1 MAKSSTAIAYAKAL
15 LEIAVAQGTVD
26 LARSEMERVGALANG
41 SFDLRQVFGN
51 PTIREE
57 ERRTVVLDV
66 ADALKLSVTTKNFLL
81 ILAERRRLALIGD
94 IAAEFQ
100 RQLDVHTGGARAQ
113 VFSTTELGAVQLARI
128 KDALQKSTGKKVV
141 VESIVD
147 PTLLG
152 GLRIQVEGKIL
163 DSTLLL
169 QLEALRGLILTAA

>member
-1 MAKSSTAIAYAKAL
+1 MQDEPRRIRLFADKAL
-15 LEIAVAQGTVD
+15 AEAEADLVGGAHHIDEKHVFRLEFSVVGIHTERAVD
-26 LARSEMERVGALANG
+26 LQLDASGQDADHSHARLLG
-41 SFDLRQVFGN
+41 D
-51 PTIREE
+51 
-57 ERRTVVLDV
+57 ERRIALHPRAHRLDE
-66 ADALKLSVTTKNFLL
+66 LL
-81 ILAERRRLALIGD
+81 ELRGTCAVHH
-94 IAAEFQ
+94 

-152 GLRIQVEGKIL
+152 GLRIQVEGKVL

>member
-15 LEIAVAQGTVD
+15 LEIAIAQGTVEQ
-26 LARSEMERVGALANG
+26 ARVEMERVGALAAK
-41 SFDLRQVFGN
+41 SSDLRQVFGN

-57 ERRTVVLDV
+57 ERRAVVLEV

-81 ILAERRRLALIGD
+81 ILAERRRLAIIGD
-94 IAAEFQ
+94 IVAEFQ
-100 RQLDVHTGGARAQ
+100 RQLDAHTGGARAQ

-128 KDALQKSTGKKVV
+128 KDALQKSTGKRVV

-147 PTLLG
+147 PTLIG
-152 GLRIQVEGKIL
+152 GLRIQVEGKVL

-169 QLEALRGLILTAA
+169 QLEALRSLILTAA

>member
-15 LEIAVAQGTVD
+15 LEIAVAQGTVEQ
-26 LARSEMERVGALANG
+26 ARGEMDRIGALA
-41 SFDLRQVFGN
+41 SKSADLRQVFGN
-51 PTIREE
+51 PTIRED
-57 ERRTVVLDV
+57 ERRAVVLEL
-66 ADALKLSVTTKNFLL
+66 AEALKLSATTRNFLL
-81 ILAERRRLALIGD
+81 ILAERRRLALLGD
-94 IAAEFQ
+94 IVSEFQ

-147 PTLLG
+147 PSLIG
-152 GLRIQVEGKIL
+152 GLRIQVEGKVL

>member
-15 LEIAVAQGTVD
+15 FEIAVAHGTVD
-26 LARSEMERVGALANG
+26 QARSEMERVGALANG
-41 SFDLRQVFGN
+41 SFDLRQVFAN

-57 ERRTVVLDV
+57 ERRAVVLDV

-94 IAAEFQ
+94 IVAEFQ

-141 VESIVD
+141 VECIVD
-147 PTLLG
+147 PSLLG
-152 GLRIQVEGKIL
+152 GLRIQVEGKVL

-169 QLEALRGLILTAA
+169 QLEALRSLILTAA

>member
-147 PTLLG
+147 PSLLG
-152 GLRIQVEGKIL
+152 GLRIQVEGKVL

>member
-1 MAKSSTAIAYAKAL
+1 MGWVGQPAHPKVQAAI
-15 LEIAVAQGTVD
+15 E
-26 LARSEMERVGALANG
+26 
-41 SFDLRQVFGN
+41 
-51 PTIREE
+51 
-57 ERRTVVLDV
+57 
-66 ADALKLSVTTKNFLL
+66 DA
-81 ILAERRRLALIGD
+81 I
-94 IAAEFQ
+94 
-100 RQLDVHTGGARAQ
+100 
-113 VFSTTELGAVQLARI
+113 ARI

>member
-15 LEIAVAQGTVD
+15 FEIAVAQGTVD
-26 LARSEMERVGALANG
+26 QARGEMERVGALANG
-41 SFDLRQVFGN
+41 SFDLRQVFAN

-57 ERRTVVLDV
+57 ERRAVVLDV

-81 ILAERRRLALIGD
+81 ILAERRRALIGD
-94 IAAEFQ
+94 IVSEFQ

-147 PTLLG
+147 PSLLG
-152 GLRIQVEGKIL
+152 GLRIQVEGKVL

>member
-57 ERRTVVLDV
+57 ERRAVVLDV
-66 ADALKLSVTTKNFLL
+66 ADALKLSATTKNFLL

-94 IAAEFQ
+94 IVTEFQ

-113 VFSTTELGAVQLARI
+113 VFSPSELSAVQLARI